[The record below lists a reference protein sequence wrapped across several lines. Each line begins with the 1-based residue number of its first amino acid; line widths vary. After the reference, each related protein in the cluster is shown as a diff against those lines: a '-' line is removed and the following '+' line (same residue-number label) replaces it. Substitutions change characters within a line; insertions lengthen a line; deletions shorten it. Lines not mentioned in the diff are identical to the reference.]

1 LLSRLKIE
9 GDQPKI
15 EQRII
20 YMDGKVYPQNGVP
33 NYIKNQKYSLLSF
46 VPSVLFEQFR
56 YFFNLFFLIVT
67 LSQFIPILK
76 VGFLFTYVAPL
87 LFVTFRSIIRYSA
100 SPC

>member
-1 LLSRLKIE
+1 MLSKLKLE
-9 GDQPKI
+9 GDDPKI

-20 YMDGKVYPQNGVP
+20 YLDGKVYPLNNVP
-33 NYIKNQKYSLLSF
+33 NYVKNQKYTVWEF
-46 VPSVLFEQFR
+46 VPMVLYEQFR

-87 LFVTFRSIIRYSA
+87 VFVE
-100 SPC
+100 